1 MGVAFLD
8 VLGVDW
14 LEFAADFT
22 VACFFV
28 ALGTAP
34 ASVFLPAFVSFFSVA
49 TANSSFG
56 NSTVALGRSI
66 SFIRVPSLETSS
78 SSV

>member
-14 LEFAADFT
+14 LEFTADFAI
-22 VACFFV
+22 VCFFV

-34 ASVFLPAFVSFFSVA
+34 PSVFFPTFASFSKFA
-49 TANSSFG
+49 AAN
-56 NSTVALGRSI
+56 
-66 SFIRVPSLETSS
+66 
-78 SSV
+78 